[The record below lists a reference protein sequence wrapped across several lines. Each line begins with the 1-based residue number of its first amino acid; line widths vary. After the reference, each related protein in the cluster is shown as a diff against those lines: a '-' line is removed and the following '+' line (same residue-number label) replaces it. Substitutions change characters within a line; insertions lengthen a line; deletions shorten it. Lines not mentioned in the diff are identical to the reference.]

1 MKGRHIFSTS
11 FWPLVKERTLE
22 ARRTIVTAALPYA
35 NGDIHMGHVCSTYV
49 PADVYTRFLR
59 LRGEQ
64 AVYVCGA
71 DEHGTP
77 IEMSARERGM
87 DPASYAEFY
96 RLRQLRDLESMGVRF
111 DNYHRTHS
119 DENRRLT
126 EHFLLKMRENGYI
139 YSKEVE
145 SYYCEHDKKYLPDRF
160 VIGTCPY
167 CGAENQYS
175 DQCEVCQRALEP
187 GEILN
192 PRCAI
197 CGSTPITKK
206 TTHFFFKLSA
216 FSDRLSE
223 WIRSKSN
230 RDFPREVVN
239 HVLGWIAGGLKDW
252 DITREDYWGFK
263 LPYTDASPEQY
274 AYVWVDA
281 PICYFA
287 SFINWAER
295 TDPDRKKWLSD
306 PATRLVHFIGKDIV
320 QHHLIFWPSMLM
332 AVDEFVLPSKYVVN
346 GYISLEGRK
355 MSKSRGWYIPVQ
367 RATSRYPS
375 DYLRFYLAYKASNTT
390 GDSNFSWTE
399 FRDRINRE
407 LADNIGNF
415 VHRVL
420 SFTQNNFG
428 GRVPSP
434 GPLSPEDRRFREE
447 FEEAF
452 AGISKDYED
461 CNLSRVVQGL
471 VGAFMLANRYFNEK
485 RPWESVKRKVEDAAT
500 TMYLSLCFVKRA
512 AAYLYPITPNIADEI
527 WEMLGEEKGLEES
540 RPLSSGYDLD
550 VHPGT
555 EIPRPKPLVTKVE
568 EEKIKEEQ
576 ERLKGELGREE
587 EPMPQ
592 NQVSIEEFK
601 KLDIRTARI
610 LEAKRVKGSRN
621 LIKLKIDVGEERTL
635 VAGLAEY
642 YSPEELVGK
651 NIVILANLKPAKIFG
666 IESQG
671 MLLAAV
677 GGDKVSILVPDREVS
692 PGTHVE

>member
-1 MKGRHIFSTS
+1 
-11 FWPLVKERTLE
+11 LE
-22 ARRTIVTAALPYA
+22 PGRTIVTAALPYA

-59 LRGEQ
+59 LRGEE

-119 DENRRLT
+119 EENRRLT
-126 EHFLLKMRENGYI
+126 EYFLVKMRENGYV
-139 YSKEVE
+139 YSRDVE
-145 SYYCEHDKKYLPDRF
+145 SYYCEKDKKYLPDRF

-167 CGAENQYS
+167 CGAEDQYS

-197 CGSTPITKK
+197 CGSTPITKRTK
-206 TTHFFFKLSA
+206 HFFFRLSEL
-216 FSDRLSE
+216 SHRLSE
-223 WIRSKSN
+223 WIRSKSD
-230 RDFPREVVN
+230 RDFPQEVVN
-239 HVLGWIAGGLKDW
+239 HVLGWISGGLRDW
-252 DITREDYWGFK
+252 DITREDYWGFR
-263 LPYTDASPEQY
+263 LPYPDAQADQY

-287 SFINWAER
+287 SFVNWAER
-295 TDPDRKKWLSD
+295 TDPEKKKWLSD

-320 QHHLIFWPSMLM
+320 QHHLIFWPAMLM
-332 AVDEFVLPSKYVVN
+332 AVGEYVLPSKYVVN
-346 GYISLEGRK
+346 GYISLEGKK

-420 SFTQNNFG
+420 TFTYNNFDG
-428 GRVPSP
+428 KVPAP
-434 GPLSPEDRRFREE
+434 AELSERDHAFRRE
-447 FEEAF
+447 FEDAF
-452 AGISKDYED
+452 EEVSSYYEG

-471 VGAFMLANRYFNEK
+471 VGAFMSANRYFNDK
-485 RPWESVKRKVEDAAT
+485 RPWEAVKKRKEDAAT
-500 TMYLSLCFVKRA
+500 TMFLSLSFVKRA
-512 AAYLYPITPNIADEI
+512 VAYLYPVTPNLAEDI
-527 WEMLGEEKGLEES
+527 WKMLGEEGSLAS
-540 RPLSSGYDLD
+540 ANPLSLGKDLD
-550 VHPGT
+550 PVPGT
-555 EIPRPKPLVTKVE
+555 RIPRPRPVVTKIE
-568 EEKIKEEQ
+568 EEKIKEEL
-576 ERLKGELGREE
+576 EWLRGELGKEE
-587 EPMPQ
+587 EEMPESQ
-592 NQVSIEEFK
+592 ISMGEFK
-601 KLDIRTARI
+601 RLDIRTAKV
-610 LEAKRVKGSRN
+610 LEAERVKGSRN
-621 LIKLKIDVGEERTL
+621 LIKLKVECGGERTL

-677 GGDKVSILVPDREVS
+677 EGDNVSILVPDREVS
-692 PGTHVE
+692 PGTRVE

>member
-1 MKGRHIFSTS
+1 V
-11 FWPLVKERTLE
+11 LERGLE
-22 ARRTIVTAALPYA
+22 PRRTIVTAALPYA

-59 LRGEQ
+59 LRGEE

-119 DENRRLT
+119 EENRRLT
-126 EHFLLKMRENGYI
+126 EYFLVKMRENGYV
-139 YSKEVE
+139 YSREVE
-145 SYYCEHDKKYLPDRF
+145 SYYCEKDKKYLPDRF

-167 CGAENQYS
+167 CGAEDQYS

-187 GEILN
+187 GEILD

-197 CGSTPITKK
+197 CGSTPITKRTK
-206 TTHFFFKLSA
+206 HFFFKLSE

-223 WIRSKSN
+223 WIRSKSD
-230 RDFPREVVN
+230 RDFPQEVVN
-239 HVLGWIAGGLKDW
+239 HVLGWISGGLRDW
-252 DITREDYWGFK
+252 DITREDYWGFR
-263 LPYTDASPEQY
+263 LPYPDAQPDQY

-287 SFINWAER
+287 SFVNWAEK
-295 TDPDRKKWLSD
+295 TDPEKKKWLSE

-320 QHHLIFWPSMLM
+320 QHHLIFWPAMLM
-332 AVDEFVLPSKYVVN
+332 AVGEYVLPSKYVVN
-346 GYISLEGRK
+346 GYISVEGKK

-420 SFTQNNFG
+420 TFTYNNFDG
-428 GRVPSP
+428 KIPTP
-434 GPLSPEDRRFREE
+434 GELSERDRAFRTE
-447 FEEAF
+447 FKDALDEVSEYYEA
-452 AGISKDYED
+452 

-471 VGAFMLANRYFNEK
+471 VGAFMSANRYFNDK
-485 RPWESVKRKVEDAAT
+485 RPWEAVKKRKEDAAT
-500 TMYLSLCFVKRA
+500 TMFLSLSFVKRA
-512 AAYLYPITPNIADEI
+512 VAYLYPVTPDLAEEI
-527 WEMLGEEKGLEES
+527 WRMLGEKGSLAS
-540 RPLSSGYDLD
+540 ASPLSPGHDLD
-550 VHPGT
+550 PVPGT
-555 EIPRPKPLVTKVE
+555 GIPRPRPVVTKIE
-568 EEKIKEEQ
+568 EEKIKEEL
-576 ERLKGELGREE
+576 EWLRGELGKEE
-587 EPMPQ
+587 EEMPQ
-592 NQVSIEEFK
+592 SQISMDEFK
-601 KLDIRTARI
+601 RLDIRTAKV
-610 LEAKRVKGSRN
+610 LEAERVKGSRN
-621 LIKLKIDVGEERTL
+621 LIKLKVECGGERTL

-677 GGDKVSILVPDREVS
+677 EGDNVSILVPDREVS
-692 PGTHVE
+692 PGTRVE